1 MLTPIEIQ
9 SKTFKTGF
17 GYDKKE
23 VEAFIK
29 DVVKDY
35 EVLYKDNIEL
45 NDKINVLSEGVQY
58 YKSIEK
64 TLQKALVLAQKA
76 AQETE
81 ANATAKAENIVATAT
96 NRAATIEEDAHQK
109 AAKIKSTAQDH
120 ADTLLT
126 RAREELEHI
135 QIDVA
140 NLLQQYDKYK
150 IQYAQLINTQK
161 EILESPAYNV
171 DYSNFLTFH
180 SFISSKVEMP
190 KVEKECGEELVKEA
204 IEVEAKPEE
213 KAEPVKVEEAVV
225 EPVKKE
231 VTAAEPVQETSKPE
245 EDAKSM
251 DTMDFM
257 PEINLDG
264 ILDDP
269 DLEAQSEEQDTSIG
283 DHTMK
288 ELTATT
294 DDASDKKEPSLE
306 DTLNQLSEKELLMKL
321 FASANESELK
331 TKKADKKDDFEFLD
345 L

>member
-96 NRAATIEEDAHQK
+96 NRAATIEDDAHQK
-109 AAKIKSTAQDH
+109 AAKIKSTAQEH

-126 RAREELEHI
+126 RAREELERI

-150 IQYAQLINTQK
+150 IQYNQLINTQK

-190 KVEKECGEELVKEA
+190 KVEKECTEEVKEVA
-204 IEVEAKPEE
+204 EEMVEDIVEE
-213 KAEPVKVEEAVV
+213 KSEPVKAEETVAS
-225 EPVKKE
+225 EPVK
-231 VTAAEPVQETSKPE
+231 EPVDSVEAAAPME
-245 EDAKSM
+245 PVNEI
-251 DTMDFM
+251 DFM

-264 ILDDP
+264 ILDDV
-269 DLEAQSEEQDTSIG
+269 DVDTEEEAIG

-288 ELTATT
+288 ELTANSANT
-294 DDASDKKEPSLE
+294 SEKKEASLE